1 VSKNINEQTK
11 IYKGKIMTNVFRDQE
26 KFMRASDQSVEN
38 FNQTQFKMYLN
49 LIKEEYNELLE
60 AQGLNQNHDR
70 IEYLPVDEIETLDAL
85 IDILVV
91 TIGAIHSMG
100 SDAEGAWK
108 EVMSTN
114 FAKIDKETG
123 KVRKREDGKVL
134 KPVGWVAPNLES
146 FIIKETK

>member
-1 VSKNINEQTK
+1 
-11 IYKGKIMTNVFRDQE
+11 MTNPFRDQE
-26 KFMRASDQSVEN
+26 KFMRACDQTVGGEFDKDQ
-38 FNQTQFKMYLN
+38 FNLYVS
-49 LIKEEYNELLE
+49 LIEEEAGELAE
-60 AQGLNQNHDR
+60 AIKAHDQ
-70 IEYLPVDEIETLDAL
+70 VETLDAL

-114 FAKIDKETG
+114 FAKIGEDG

-134 KPVGWVAPNLES
+134 KPVGWVPPDLKP
-146 FIIKETK
+146 FV